1 MKRESICLGGLMKS
15 LVVWGGGGIDRVSVS
30 AEGNRQA
37 TLMKFI
43 LISVHGCLGI
53 GNGKYNPH

>member
-1 MKRESICLGGLMKS
+1 MFGWVNEELGS
-15 LVVWGGGGIDRVSVS
+15 LGGGGIDRVSVS